1 MSHVKYAS
9 ASAYKLGVSNNSDK
23 SKWRVISVNRRLLDM
38 LDELLE
44 QEEKDGLPHPT
55 GPDRINMLL
64 LHYLIQETRNEDL
77 VRLAR
82 RLEKTDRNIHTAIE
96 EYFTARRER

>member
-1 MSHVKYAS
+1 MSYVKYAS
-9 ASAYKLGVSNNSDK
+9 ATPYKLEVSSTDK

-38 LDELLE
+38 LDELVEHEE
-44 QEEKDGLPHPT
+44 QDGLPHPT

-64 LHYLIQETRNEDL
+64 LHYLIQETRNEEL
-77 VRLAR
+77 IRLAR

-96 EYFTARRER
+96 EYFSARCER